1 MNLFRTTPQSFFC
14 FDEPAAGTGGAAAPP
29 APAAVPPAAA
39 PAPTPAPAAT
49 PATEATPLASV
60 PAADP
65 SDPFSGIGQD
75 FDDDLDFVDLGAT
88 PPTDGGVAPVAAA
101 PAVDPAKPAAPGATA
116 PVPPVPPD
124 PAQVVATPT
133 PTDASPRV
141 VLDQTVDGFKANQA
155 ELGKWAAE
163 NLFKLSKEDAEA
175 LTMNAEEA
183 LPQLAG
189 KVYAQ
194 ILVATGNLIKNLVPG
209 LIDHTIE
216 TSGAAKAKSQEAIGE
231 FYKTNSDL
239 NEKDHGDLVKSWAR
253 QFRQANPK
261 ATRAEAIEFVGRVVR
276 AQVGLPVLGA
286 AAPAAV
292 PRATPFAPARPGG
305 RQAPPAAEHDPY
317 AGLGQ
322 DFE

>member
-14 FDEPAAGTGGAAAPP
+14 FDEPAAGTGGAAPPP
-29 APAAVPPAAA
+29 APTAAPPAAA
-39 PAPTPAPAAT
+39 PASPPTPAAT
-49 PATEATPLASV
+49 PAAEATPPASA

-65 SDPFSGIGQD
+65 SDPFSGLGND
-75 FDDDLDFVDLGAT
+75 YDDLDFVDLGAT
-88 PPTDGGVAPVAAA
+88 PPTDGGTAPVVVAPV
-101 PAVDPAKPAAPGATA
+101 VDPAAPAAPGATA
-116 PVPPVPPD
+116 PVPQATPDPTPVP
-124 PAQVVATPT
+124 ATPT

-276 AQVGLPVLGA
+276 AQVGLPVPGA
-286 AAPAAV
+286 TAPAA